1 MNKNWK
7 YNDADYWFDVSEE
20 GCMYRLTE
28 ALLGMEQKPM
38 QGDITPAQKIAA
50 QCDDI
55 RQFFNILFDEESA
68 GEICGFMKSAESHT
82 RAFVS
87 FVTFVEAQ
95 MQAMVDIRM
104 EAEQRFRERALAIHL
119 SQAPIGMEGAGS

>member
-1 MNKNWK
+1 MNKNWH
-7 YNDADYWFDVSEE
+7 YNNTDYWFDISEE
-20 GCMYRLTE
+20 GCMFRLTE
-28 ALLGMEQKPM
+28 ALIHMERKPAEENL
-38 QGDITPAQKIAA
+38 TPAGKIAA
-50 QCDDI
+50 QCEDI
-55 RQFFNILFDEESA
+55 RRFFNVLFDEESA
-68 GEICGFMKSAESHT
+68 GEICGLLKSAESHT

-119 SQAPIGMEGAGS
+119 SRSPIADGAGA

>member
-1 MNKNWK
+1 MNKNWN
-7 YNDADYWFDVSEE
+7 YNNTEYWFDVSEE
-20 GCMYRLTE
+20 GCRYRLTE
-28 ALLGMEQKPM
+28 ALIHMEKRPVSQEL
-38 QGDITPAQKIAA
+38 TPAQKIAA
-50 QCDDI
+50 QCEDI
-55 RQFFNILFDEESA
+55 RCFFNVLFDEESA

-119 SQAPIGMEGAGS
+119 TRSPLADEAGA